1 MCMFIETDFFYQYN
15 YLWDKKLLKEIK
27 KVIEE
32 LKKKE
37 SSKVVERNFLEFD
50 FEVKEAM

>member
-1 MCMFIETDFFYQYN
+1 MCMFIETDFFDQYN

-32 LKKKE
+32 LKKK
-37 SSKVVERNFLEFD
+37 REFKSCRKK
-50 FEVKEAM
+50 FFGI